1 MIYRR
6 FKDKDLSLL
15 GFGCM
20 RLPLNADK
28 SINTE
33 EFQKM
38 VDYAIEHGINYFDTA
53 HPYHDGRSQ
62 IELGKALKK
71 HPRDSFYVATK
82 YPGHQIRSSYDPAEV
97 FEDQLKAVGVDYFDF
112 YLLHNVNENSI
123 ATYEDPKWGMI
134 DYFIEQKRLGR
145 IRHLGFSTHANAET
159 IEAFLDRHAEM
170 EFVQIQLNYLDWS
183 LQKAEDKYAALTER
197 GIPVWVMEPVR
208 GGKLAS
214 FSEDIT
220 AGLRRYR
227 PDESTPAWAFRYLQG
242 LDNVHM
248 ILSGMSS
255 MEQMID
261 NVRTFEELKPLNAEE
276 TAYIY
281 EAVQPLK
288 SSVPCTGCAY
298 CMEGCP
304 MGLEIPRFIATYND
318 LKVAPNVVVSSWI
331 EFLEEGK
338 KPKDCIAC
346 GQCSAICPQG
356 IEVPAVLKDLSETL
370 SGITSWHDLS
380 KAREEAEKRNKQ

>member
-1 MIYRR
+1 MIYKR

-20 RLPLNADK
+20 RLPLKEDK
-28 SINTE
+28 SIDTE

-38 VDYAIEHGINYFDTA
+38 VDYAIGHGINYFDTA
-53 HPYHDGRSQ
+53 QPYHDGYSQ

-71 HPRDSFYVATK
+71 YPRDSYYVATK
-82 YPGHQIRSSYDPAEV
+82 YPGHQIRSSYDPSEV
-97 FEDQLKAVGVDYFDF
+97 FEKQLKAVGVDYFDF
-112 YLLHNVNENSI
+112 YLLHNVNENSLPV
-123 ATYEDPKWGMI
+123 YEDPKWGII

-145 IRHLGFSTHANAET
+145 IRHLGFSAHASAAT
-159 IEAFLDRHAEM
+159 IEGFLDRHGDEM

-183 LQKAEDKYAALTER
+183 LQKAKEKYEMLTAR

-214 FSEDIT
+214 YNDEIT
-220 AGLRRYR
+220 AGLRSFR

-248 ILSGMSS
+248 ILSGMSN

-261 NVRTFEELKPLNAEE
+261 NVKTFEELKPLNEKE
-276 TAYIY
+276 TGYIY
-281 EAVQPLK
+281 ETARSLK

-304 MGLEIPRFIATYND
+304 CGLEIPRFIATYND
-318 LKVAPNVVVSSWI
+318 LKVTPTVNVSMWI
-331 EFLEEGK
+331 EFLDEGR
-338 KPKDCIAC
+338 KP
-346 GQCSAICPQG
+346 
-356 IEVPAVLKDLSETL
+356 
-370 SGITSWHDLS
+370 W
-380 KAREEAEKRNKQ
+380 